1 MYSERSSMPLAFRL
15 VVAVLLLSLL
25 MFGFGCGSAPAT
37 NAPVEVKTQDTNAG
51 VRGGEITYRLTGAPT
66 TFNYLLAEDEP
77 TIIVTQFLLTSRL
90 IDFDHESQ
98 QFIAGLAESWESE
111 KDTKTVN
118 IKLREG
124 LKFSDGEALTADDVV
139 FTLAAIYDER
149 SQAAGLRDGMLVD
162 DQPIAAKKIDE
173 RNLQLV
179 FPKPVASVENYL
191 INLGVL
197 PEHALKGDFD
207 AGKLAGS
214 WKITA
219 RPEAIISSGPFVVT
233 KATAGQRLEFARNP
247 HYYKTDN
254 RGTRLPYL
262 DKFNVEV
269 IEDPN
274 KTFID
279 INRGS
284 VDLADKVRPTDFAEL
299 TKNGGA
305 IVAKDAGPGLGV
317 DHFWFN
323 LNTSAPDGKPL
334 SNQVK
339 RAWFADKRFRQAI
352 AAAVDRDSIATNTL
366 QGLATPLHGFVS
378 PASKVW
384 AKKDLANINY
394 DLAAAERSL
403 AESGFQKRGA
413 PERPIL
419 YDAQNN
425 AVEFSLAVQIE
436 SEPRK
441 LMAAVIQQDLAKL
454 GIKMSVVPIET
465 KALMDKW
472 TKTYDYD
479 AILLGVAQGDT
490 EPSSYQNFLLSSG
503 ALHQWQP
510 DQKTPSTEWEAKI
523 DDLFDEMT
531 ITRDTKARYEL
542 FANIQDV
549 MRDELPVIP
558 VVARHVPAAANS
570 KIGNWSPSS
579 ILPFSIWNVEE
590 LYIKP

>member
-1 MYSERSSMPLAFRL
+1 MYSEGSSMPLAFRL
-15 VVAVLLLSLL
+15 LVAVLLLSLL

-37 NAPVEVKTQDTNAG
+37 NAPLEIKTQDANAG

-77 TIIVTQFLLTSRL
+77 TIIVSQFLLTSRL
-90 IDFDHESQ
+90 IDFDHETQ
-98 QFIAGLAESWESE
+98 QFVAGLAETWEAE
-111 KDTKTVN
+111 KDNKTVN
-118 IKLREG
+118 LKLREG
-124 LKFSDGEALTADDVV
+124 LKFSDGEALTADDVI

-149 SQAAGLRDGMLVD
+149 SQAGGLRDAMLVD
-162 DQPIAAKKIDE
+162 DQPIAAKKIDD
-173 RNLQLV
+173 RNLQLI

-191 INLGVL
+191 VNLGVL
-197 PEHALKGDFD
+197 PEHALKDDLD

-219 RPEAIISSGPFVVT
+219 RVETIISSGPFVVT
-233 KATAGQRLEFARNP
+233 KITAEQRLEFARNP
-247 HYYKTDN
+247 HYYKVD
-254 RGTRLPYL
+254 RMGTQLPYL

-279 INRGS
+279 IGRGS
-284 VDLADKVRPTDFAEL
+284 VDLADKIRPTDFAEL
-299 TKNGGA
+299 TKNGGT
-305 IVAKDAGPGLGV
+305 IVAKDVGPGLGV
-317 DHFWFN
+317 DHLWFN
-323 LNTSAPDGKPL
+323 LNTADTDGKPL

-352 AAAVDRDSIATNTL
+352 AAAVDRDSIATHTL
-366 QGLATPLHGFVS
+366 QGLASPLHGFVS
-378 PASKVW
+378 PANKVW
-384 AKKDLANINY
+384 AKKDLPKINY

-403 AESGFQKRGA
+403 LDAGFQKRGT
-413 PERPIL
+413 PEKPIL
-419 YDAQNN
+419 YDAQDNP
-425 AVEFSLAVQIE
+425 VEFSLAVQIE

-454 GIKMSVVPIET
+454 GINISVVPLET
-465 KALMDKW
+465 KALTDRW

-503 ALHQWQP
+503 DLHQWQP

-523 DDLFDEMT
+523 DRLFDEM
-531 ITRDTKARYEL
+531 IGTRDFKARYEL
-542 FANIQDV
+542 FASLQDV

-579 ILPFSIWNVEE
+579 ILPFSVWNVEE
-590 LYIKP
+590 LYVKR